1 MARMGEIIDGKYEV
15 LREIGRGGMS
25 VVYLA
30 MDKRLNKQW
39 AIKEFRKDKDDVSK
53 QVALKALLDEAN
65 LMKKLDHPTLPRIV
79 DIIDNHQTVYVI
91 MDYIEGESLNKVLD
105 AYGAQPQEAVIEWG
119 KQLSDVLDYL
129 HTQNP
134 PVIYRDMKPAN
145 IMLKPDGTVRLI
157 DFGIAREYKEGKEGD
172 TEAIGTRGY
181 AAPEQFGGKGQTDA
195 RTDIYSLGVTL
206 YHLVTGKNPAEPPY
220 EIYPIRHWNP
230 SLSSGLEWLIQK
242 CTQLNP
248 NDRYQSC
255 AEVTYVLENLDK
267 FDTEY
272 KKKKKSRFNLF
283 VISLILTAVFTI
295 ASIGSFVGSATE
307 KRNSYDSLI
316 KEEEYIKAMDVDSK
330 NPKAYTKLAE
340 QFDSKAQE
348 VTDGNKT
355 DATTVG
361 ATVTTGD
368 LAAWFPKETME
379 RFKADYPKEYA
390 EIQFKLGFLMW
401 EKYKGTPALAMQEAM
416 PYFKDVISV
425 AKSGEAGEYA
435 GLTEQKYNLAKV
447 FYLVSYFQT
456 YRGKL
461 KENAAGEK
469 AKLEDIEKFAGID
482 VDTYEK
488 SPYLSFWNTNKEVL
502 KLLNSDAEMT
512 EIVKLETLKK
522 LSYILF
528 ENYRNFGAEV
538 TDDEMKDFLK
548 NFESALNS
556 IPNSEDSYI
565 ASKTE
570 IKNEINK
577 KLIPSLEA
585 FYKAEME
592 EIK

>member
-15 LREIGRGGMS
+15 LREVGRGGMS

-105 AYGAQPQEAVIEWG
+105 AYGAQPQEAVIEWA
-119 KQLSDVLDYL
+119 KQLSEVLDYL

-157 DFGIAREYKEGKEGD
+157 DFGIAREYKEGKDGD

-220 EIYPIRHWNP
+220 EIYPIRHWDP
-230 SLSSGLEWLIQK
+230 SFSSGLEWLIQK

-248 NDRYQSC
+248 SDRYQSC
-255 AEVTYVLENLDK
+255 AEVSYVLENLDK

-283 VISLILTAVFTI
+283 ITSLILTIVFII
-295 ASIGSFVGSATE
+295 ASIGSFVGSITA
-307 KRNSYDSLI
+307 KQNSYDSLI
-316 KEEEYIKAMDVDSK
+316 EEKNYISAMAVDSE
-330 NPKAYTKLAE
+330 NPLAYTKLAE
-340 QFDSKAQE
+340 QLYSEISE
-348 VTDGNKT
+348 VTAGSST
-355 DATTVG
+355 GTTTLGTTV
-361 ATVTTGD
+361 TIGD
-368 LAAWFPKETME
+368 LSAWFPSETMSL
-379 RFKADYPKEYA
+379 FKTEYPEKYA
-390 EIQFKLGFLMW
+390 EIQFRLGFLMW
-401 EKYKGTPALAMQEAM
+401 ERYKGTPAEAMKAAM
-416 PYFKDVISV
+416 PYFERVISV
-425 AKSGEAGEYA
+425 AQSGKVDEYA
-435 GLTEQKYNLAKV
+435 GLKEQQFNLAKV
-447 FYLVSYFQT
+447 FYSVSFFQNN
-456 YRGKL
+456 RENL

-469 AKLEDIEKFAGID
+469 KELSEIEKFAGID
-482 VDTYEK
+482 VDMFEQ
-488 SPYLSFWNTNKEVL
+488 SAYLSFWNTNKEVL
-502 KLLNSDAEMT
+502 NVLNSDANMT
-512 EIVKLETLKK
+512 EIVKLETLDK

-538 TDDEMKDFLK
+538 TVDEMKELLK
-548 NFESALNS
+548 SFESALNS
-556 IPNSEDSYI
+556 VPDSEDSYTT
-565 ASKTE
+565 AKSE
-570 IKNEINK
+570 IKSEINK
-577 KLIPSLEA
+577 KLIPSVEA
-585 FYKAEME
+585 FYKAELE

>member
-15 LREIGRGGMS
+15 LREVGRGGMS

-105 AYGAQPQEAVIEWG
+105 AYGAQPQEAVIEWA
-119 KQLSDVLDYL
+119 KQLSEVLDYL

-157 DFGIAREYKEGKEGD
+157 DFGIAREYKEGKDGD

-230 SLSSGLEWLIQK
+230 SFSSGLEWLIQK

-248 NDRYQSC
+248 SDRYQSC

-283 VISLILTAVFTI
+283 LISLILTIVFTI
-295 ASIGSFVGSATE
+295 ASIGSFVGSITA
-307 KRNSYDSLI
+307 KQNSYDSLI
-316 KEEEYIKAMDVDSK
+316 EDKSYISAMAVDSEK
-330 NPKAYTKLAE
+330 PLAYTKLAD
-340 QFDSKAQE
+340 QLYSVVSK
-348 VTDGNKT
+348 VTAGSST
-355 DATTVG
+355 GVTTPG
-361 ATVTTGD
+361 DTITTGD
-368 LAAWFPKETME
+368 LLAWFPDE
-379 RFKADYPKEYA
+379 RMASFKTEHPTDYA
-390 EIQFKLGFLMW
+390 EIQFRLGFLMW
-401 EKYKGTPALAMQEAM
+401 EKYEGSDAEVMKAAM
-416 PYFKDVISV
+416 PYFEKVISI
-425 AKSGEAGEYA
+425 AQSGKAGEYA
-435 GLTEQKYNLAKV
+435 GLKEQQFNLAKV
-447 FYLVSYFQT
+447 FYSVSFFQNN
-456 YRGKL
+456 RENL

-469 AKLEDIEKFAGID
+469 KELSEIEKFAGID
-482 VDTYEK
+482 VDMFEQ
-488 SPYLSFWNTNKEVL
+488 SAYLSFWNTNKEVL
-502 KLLNSDAEMT
+502 NVLNSDANMT
-512 EIVKLETLKK
+512 EIVKLETLDK

-538 TDDEMKDFLK
+538 TVDEMKALLK
-548 NFESALNS
+548 SFESALNS
-556 IPNSEDSYI
+556 VPDSEDDYTK
-565 ASKTE
+565 AKAE
-570 IKNEINK
+570 IKSEINK
-577 KLIPSLEA
+577 KLIPSVEA
-585 FYKAEME
+585 FYKAELE

>member
-1 MARMGEIIDGKYEV
+1 MARMGEIIDGKYEI
-15 LREIGRGGMS
+15 LREVGRGGMS

-79 DIIDNHQTVYVI
+79 DIIDNRQTVYVI

-105 AYGAQPQEAVIEWG
+105 AYGAQPQEAVIEWA

-145 IMLKPDGTVRLI
+145 IMLKPDGSVRLI
-157 DFGIAREYKEGKEGD
+157 DFGIAREYKEGKAGD

-255 AEVTYVLENLDK
+255 AEVTYVLENLEK
-267 FDTEY
+267 FDAEY
-272 KKKKKSRFNLF
+272 KKKKKSRFNIF
-283 VISLILTAVFTI
+283 ITTLILTIVFTI
-295 ASIGSFVGSATE
+295 ASVGSFIGSTTA
-307 KRNSYDSLI
+307 KQNSYDSLI
-316 KEEEYIKAMDVDSK
+316 DEKSYISAMAIDSG
-330 NPKAYTKLAE
+330 NPLAYSKLAN
-340 QFDSKAQE
+340 QLYSASSK
-348 VTDGNKT
+348 VTPGGPS
-355 DATTVG
+355 G
-361 ATVTTGD
+361 ASTPGDTITTGD
-368 LAAWFPKETME
+368 LLDWFPDNTMAKFRAE
-379 RFKADYPKEYA
+379 YPTDYA
-390 EIQFKLGFLMW
+390 EIQFRLGFLMW
-401 EKYKGTPALAMQEAM
+401 EKYEGSDAEVIKAAM
-416 PYFKDVISV
+416 PYFEKVISI
-425 AKSGEAGEYA
+425 AQSGNAGEYA
-435 GLTEQKYNLAKV
+435 GLTEQQFNLAKV
-447 FYLVSYFQT
+447 FYSVSFFQNN
-456 YRGKL
+456 RDSL

-469 AKLEDIEKFAGID
+469 KELSEIEKFAGID
-482 VDTYEK
+482 VDIFK
-488 SPYLSFWNTNKEVL
+488 QSAYLSFWNTNKEVL
-502 KLLNSDAEMT
+502 KVLNSDANMT

-522 LSYILF
+522 LSYVLF
-528 ENYRNFGAEV
+528 ENYRYFGAEV
-538 TDDEMKDFLK
+538 TVDEMKDLLK
-548 NFESALNS
+548 QFESALNS
-556 IPNSEDSYI
+556 VPDSDDSYTT
-565 ASKTE
+565 A
-570 IKNEINK
+570 KNEIKDEVNK
-577 KLIPSLEA
+577 KLIPSVEA
-585 FYKAEME
+585 FYKAELE